1 VPTRTA
7 LVSGAGR
14 GIGRAAVER
23 FLADGWRAVAG
34 VRDLEAARAALPAH
48 PRLVVTRLD
57 VADPD
62 SVRSAVRTAEEAA
75 GGPLHC
81 LVNNAGYAV
90 MGAQEDAD
98 LDAVRAMFET
108 NLFGAAALVQAALPG
123 MREAG
128 RGVVVNVSSIG
139 AQMAHPLF
147 GFYQAS
153 KFALAALSEA
163 LAMECRPFGIRVT
176 VVEPGMVA
184 TDFPRA
190 TRITGALACGEGPYA
205 DLRAAMRGA
214 FDRWRRRGES
224 SAEGVARA
232 IVAAAGDPRT
242 PFRVQVGDDARKL
255 ARARRALGDEAFR
268 EELIAFLGIDWPAR
282 EPAP

>member
-1 VPTRTA
+1 
-7 LVSGAGR
+7 
-14 GIGRAAVER
+14 
-23 FLADGWRAVAG
+23 VAG
-34 VRDLEAARAALPAH
+34 VRDLEAAGAALPAH
-48 PRLVVTRLD
+48 PRLVLTRLD
-57 VADPD
+57 VADPA
-62 SVRSAVRTAEEAA
+62 SVRTAVRAAEEAA
-75 GGPLHC
+75 GGPLDC